1 MNGAG
6 KHSAVLPAVESR
18 RLAKYIPG
26 SQRPK
31 ILEGRTHGEE
41 RRRLAVALLGLMSVE
56 DELKITLCIEE
67 EAILEDAFVVDRE
80 ASVEIP
86 SGKIKDLP
94 PPPTTQAG
102 VERSPFREA
111 FEYSQKVELNGLL
124 GVGCCKV
131 IRYEGSSPWKQGSWG
146 SLGSQL

>member
-56 DELKITLCIEE
+56 DELKITLCVE

-86 SGKIKDLP
+86 SGKIKDLRHLRQRRP
-94 PPPTTQAG
+94 G
-102 VERSPFREA
+102 
-111 FEYSQKVELNGLL
+111 
-124 GVGCCKV
+124 
-131 IRYEGSSPWKQGSWG
+131 
-146 SLGSQL
+146 